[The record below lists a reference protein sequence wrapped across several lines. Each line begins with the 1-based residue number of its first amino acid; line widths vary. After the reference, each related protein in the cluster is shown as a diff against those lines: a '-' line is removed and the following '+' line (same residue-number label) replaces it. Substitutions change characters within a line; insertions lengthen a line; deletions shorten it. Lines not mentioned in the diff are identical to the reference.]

1 MVGWGICTLVGGMA
15 LATNVFRAAE
25 WFQLISYQH
34 RRRPRS
40 VTTVRVAGAFF
51 SVAGAMTLLGVL

>member
-1 MVGWGICTLVGGMA
+1 MA

-25 WFQLISYQH
+25 WFQMISYQH